1 MGKENGARFEWD
13 DEDYRAERGTRS
25 MLIDYNGVFELY
37 IRDFEDMEVAVGGDF
52 EHFGVPLI
60 DGVDFYID
68 DEGMFNQTANRAI
81 VASEAME
88 ANGYLRQLRLP
99 GYEGDV
105 VKCGEYYI
113 SLHGPILAVGPEDE
127 YGEPTPLSDAQV
139 KAILEAFRDDGPMGI
154 GSGKALEEAILMK
167 AGL

>member
-1 MGKENGARFEWD
+1 MGIENGAR
-13 DEDYRAERGTRS
+13 A
-25 MLIDYNGVFELY
+25 LVIDYDGICEITLNDL
-37 IRDFEDMEVAVGGDF
+37 EDMNQAVNGLI

-68 DEGMFNQTANRAI
+68 DMGMFNQTANRAI
-81 VASEAME
+81 VASETME
-88 ANGYLRQLRLP
+88 ADGYLRQLRLP

-113 SLHGPILAVGPEDE
+113 SLHGPILAVGLEDE
-127 YGEPTPLSDAQV
+127 LGELTPLSDAQV
-139 KAILEAFRDDGPMGI
+139 EAILEAFRDDGPMGI